1 MKIDAYE
8 TDAAIGKCAPPPA
21 AEQRTDALTISF
33 DPTRLDRERV
43 HAWLSC
49 EAYWSIDLP
58 RAVFDRAVDNSLVAC
73 AFVADEQVGFARI
86 VTDRATY
93 AWLCDVFVAPRMRG
107 RGIAGRLISAILDH
121 AELQGLRRWALRTR
135 DAHALYRR
143 FGFVDLAEPQRSME
157 RHNPDVYRSP
167 GPQIALQGG
176 PK

>member
-1 MKIDAYE
+1 MKIDAYK
-8 TDAAIGKCAPPPA
+8 TDADMGKCARPTA
-21 AEQRTDALTISF
+21 AEHRMNALTISF
-33 DPTRLDRERV
+33 DPARLDRDRV

-73 AFVADEQVGFARI
+73 AFVADEQVGFARV

-93 AWLCDVFVAPRMRG
+93 AWLCDVFVVPSMRG
-107 RGIAGRLISAILDH
+107 RGIAARLVAAILDR

-157 RHNPDVYRSP
+157 RHNPHVYRSP
-167 GPQIALQGG
+167 GAQIPPQGEL
-176 PK
+176 K

>member
-1 MKIDAYE
+1 MKIDAYK
-8 TDAAIGKCAPPPA
+8 TDADMGKCARPTA
-21 AEQRTDALTISF
+21 AEHRMNALTISF
-33 DPTRLDRERV
+33 DPARLDRDRV

-73 AFVADEQVGFARI
+73 AFVADEQVGFARV

-93 AWLCDVFVAPRMRG
+93 AWLCDVFVAPPMR
-107 RGIAGRLISAILDH
+107 
-121 AELQGLRRWALRTR
+121 GLRRWALRTR

-143 FGFVDLAEPQRSME
+143 FGFVELAEPQRSME

-167 GPQIALQGG
+167 GAQIPSQGELR
-176 PK
+176 